1 MWKIFST
8 ILLLSLLISC
18 GSGSS
23 SNSSDSSSP
32 APPPAVPPITAGNW
46 YQPSVLATWQWQLQG
61 AVNTSYNV
69 DIYDIDLFDSSE
81 ALIQQLQ
88 QSGKKVI
95 CYFSAG
101 SYEEWR
107 SDADQFLADDLG
119 NPLDGWAGER
129 WLDIRSDNV
138 HTIMKNRLDLAVQK
152 GCDGVE
158 PDNMDGYSN
167 SSGFAFTATDQLGFN
182 RLIANEAHLRSLS
195 IGLKNDLDQISELVD
210 YYDFAVN
217 EQCFEY
223 QECDLLAPFIN
234 NGKAV
239 LNAEYEQKYVND
251 VNERDA
257 LCVDSISRQFSTLI
271 LPLSLDDS
279 FRFSCF

>member
-8 ILLLSLLISC
+8 ILLLSLLVNC

-23 SNSSDSSSP
+23 SNSSDSS
-32 APPPAVPPITAGNW
+32 APPADPPITTGNW
-46 YQPSVLATWQWQLQG
+46 YQPSVLITWQWQLQG

-69 DIYDIDLFDSSE
+69 DIYDIDLFDSS
-81 ALIQQLQ
+81 ATLIQQLQ

-107 SDADQFLADDLG
+107 SDADQFSADDLG

-129 WLDIRSDNV
+129 WLDIRSDNIR
-138 HTIMKNRLDLAVQK
+138 TIMKNRLDLAVQK

-167 SSGFAFTATDQLGFN
+167 NPGFAFTATDQLDFN
-182 RLIANEAHLRSLS
+182 RTIANEAHLRSLS

-217 EQCFEY
+217 EQCFGY
-223 QECDLLAPFIN
+223 QECSLLAPFIN

-239 LNAEYEQKYVND
+239 LNTEYEQKYVND
-251 VNERDA
+251 GNERDA
-257 LCVDSISRQFSTLI
+257 LCVDSISRQFSTLV
-271 LPLSLDDS
+271 LPLALDDA